1 MIMKKIKEAGFKISA
16 HKEVTLNKELASM
29 FYKEHEG
36 KEFFDSLTNFMARFS
51 FSFKSF
57 FHFCF
62 YIFINSKLFTYLY
75 FWFRYNIKV

>member
-1 MIMKKIKEAGFKISA
+1 MTKIKEAGFKISA

-36 KEFFDSLTNFMARFS
+36 KEFFDSLTDFMARFFP

-57 FHFCF
+57 FF
-62 YIFINSKLFTYLY
+62 YFDLY
-75 FWFRYNIKV
+75 IRLCPSGWPLLQ

>member
-1 MIMKKIKEAGFKISA
+1 MLELIMKKIKEAGFKISA

-51 FSFKSF
+51 FLFKNRFFFIYIRSFDNQGGHLETF
-57 FHFCF
+57 
-62 YIFINSKLFTYLY
+62 
-75 FWFRYNIKV
+75 